1 MRRVLRYLLPLVV
14 ILLLAACQQ
23 APGRV
28 LGTTS
33 GGDLP
38 NGLHLTAAPAEDDGG
53 GEEGDL
59 PGDEEGDLPG
69 EDDDGGEEGDLP
81 GEDDDGGE
89 EGDLPGDE
97 EGDLPGEDDQDDDE
111 DDGDLGWR
119 CGEDGV
125 PNPAA
130 ERLAAELDVEVDE
143 VWDWFC
149 QGYGLG
155 EIRIAYFLSAQSD
168 TPVAD
173 LFAMYDSGLGWG
185 EIAQQ
190 LGLKPGS
197 FKSFKPGKGQGNPH
211 TEDNPTGNPHSEDNP
226 RGNPHKDTNGGEQGG
241 NPHNQ

>member
-69 EDDDGGEEGDLP
+69 EDDQ
-81 GEDDDGGE
+81 DDG
-89 EGDLPGDE
+89 
-97 EGDLPGEDDQDDDE
+97 E

-130 ERLAAELDVEVDE
+130 GRLAAELDVEVDE

-197 FKSFKPGKGQGNPH
+197 FKILKPGKGQGNPH
-211 TEDNPTGNPHSEDNP
+211 TEHNPTGNPHGEDNP
-226 RGNPHKDTNGGEQGG
+226 RGNPHKDTNGREQGG
-241 NPHNQ
+241 NPHSQ